1 MPLPWYIE
9 YWYILPSIVGMV
21 GTVVLPFMYV
31 RWLRKPRASEPQELM
46 KRLATFYKALAVV
59 CFIPIISPSSWVGV
73 NIAYIVLPIIF
84 PPPTGSEGRVG
95 GGAGIAMMLMVC
107 FLFSLVLSLLCLE
120 TATWLLQRRGK
131 ALGLFVSMLFVA
143 SGIFALKSLYPDL
156 LLTLHSSYYYWICI
170 LLYIL
175 ANLSQTATNLVSV
188 FYLTRPQVNKY
199 FIFRSNI

>member
-9 YWYILPSIVGMV
+9 YWYILPSIVAMFC
-21 GTVVLPFMYV
+21 TVVLPFMYV
-31 RWLRKPRASEPQELM
+31 RWLRKPRASEPQELV
-46 KRLATFYKALAVV
+46 KHLATFYKALAVV
-59 CFIPIISPSSWVGV
+59 CFIPVISPSSWVGV
-73 NIAYIVLPIIF
+73 NIAYVVLPIIF

-95 GGAGIAMMLMVC
+95 GGGGIAMMLMVC

-120 TATWLLQRRGK
+120 TARWLLQRRGK
-131 ALGLFVSMLFVA
+131 ALGLFVSMLFAA

-156 LLTLHSSYYYWICI
+156 LLALHGPQYIWI

-175 ANLSQTATNLVSV
+175 ANSSQTATNLVSV

-199 FIFRSNI
+199 FIFQSNT